1 MAQKIVG
8 QVIEEVQENFY
19 LLATADKCVIMKTE
33 DKLKIGVSYTFMKPE
48 ERGVGIFFANTKQKI
63 MKAKPCMRKEVKP
76 KEKALL
82 MMNLQKILEKEPC
95 PKNTQ
100 TEIVPFEELFGG
112 EAGNAG
118 KSVTKMTVMVKRL
131 SNNIKGQYGF
141 FKVMD
146 VKDTKNKALAVYI
159 YHDKLKDVKQGDIVT
174 MTNMKMS
181 KMKRDDE
188 EFRRVQTTPM
198 TNVTIITDE
207 VQDLFKDVTI
217 GDIRAKGTVVGI
229 VNVRQYDSCR
239 GCHKK
244 VQPIEDENEKKEKI
258 KIKCPFCD
266 FCEILDANYV
276 TDIMVETEK
285 NTTIV
290 VTVFKKAME
299 VKEINDSEA
308 ENNEMLEDILT
319 EKLTDKNIVFEGD
332 KKSKSSDEEDNRFTA
347 IYFKLSN

>member
-1 MAQKIVG
+1 MAKKIVG
-8 QVIEEVQENFY
+8 QVIEEVKEQYY
-19 LLATADKCVIMKTE
+19 LLATTERCVLMKTE
-33 DKLKIGVSYTFMKPE
+33 NKLKSGVSYTFMKPE
-48 ERGVGIFFANTKQKI
+48 EKGVGIFFANSKQKI
-63 MKAKPCMRKEVKP
+63 MKAKPCIGKEVKP

-82 MMNLQKILEKEPC
+82 MMNLEKILEKEPC
-95 PKNTQ
+95 HKNGQ

-141 FKVMD
+141 FKVLD

-159 YHDKLKDVKQGDIVT
+159 YHDKLGDVKQGDIVA
-174 MTNMKMS
+174 MTHMKIS
-181 KMKRDDE
+181 NMKRDDE

-198 TNVTIITDE
+198 TKVTIMTNE
-207 VQDLFKDVTI
+207 VKDLFKDVTV
-217 GDIRAKGTVVGI
+217 GDIRGNGTVVGI
-229 VNVRQYDSCR
+229 VSVRQYESCR
-239 GCHKK
+239 GCRKK
-244 VQPIEDENEKKEKI
+244 VQHTEYENEKKEKI

-266 FCEILDANYV
+266 FCEILDADYV

-290 VTVFKKAME
+290 VTVFKRAME
-299 VKEINDSEA
+299 IKEIDDSKA

-319 EKLTDKNIVFEGD
+319 EKLTDKKIVFEGD
-332 KKSKSSDEEDNRFTA
+332 IKSKNNDEEDDRFTA
-347 IYFKLSN
+347 INFKLSS